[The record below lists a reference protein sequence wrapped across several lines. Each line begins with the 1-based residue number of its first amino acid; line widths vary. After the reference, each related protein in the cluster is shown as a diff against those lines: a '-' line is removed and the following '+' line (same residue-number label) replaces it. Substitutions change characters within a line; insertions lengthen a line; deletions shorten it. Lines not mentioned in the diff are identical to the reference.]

1 MSAQGNLNEAQSTYL
16 NFVRAGAAFAVL
28 IGHAA
33 HLFLSDSGVKNSH
46 IQNAG
51 VLVFFI
57 LSGFLVSFSVLRNLQ
72 NKTYTFK
79 TFFIDRFCRIYCA
92 FIPALFFVKILDSFT
107 LSLPV
112 DSSARVSEITWIRSM
127 QDHQDWLTFFG
138 NLFMLQDFPVFQVL
152 RRMGFK
158 DSPIFI
164 DTFGSGTPFW
174 TISIEWWIYMLF
186 GFIVIVLIRD
196 MKKLNPVVLCL
207 LGLFS
212 IVPFYYAIGG
222 VNNCLTLL
230 WITGMLFAFFFIDL
244 PSLISKR
251 RFLITG
257 NNARWGLAFVFSFS
271 ILLMF
276 GRLMAIYFDVGKFAF
291 CELQFGL
298 YLALAIF
305 SGVLF
310 FGFCHKAPI
319 WIDKTFAFLADYSYS
334 LYLVH
339 VPILTYLYIR
349 FPNNDSNSFFF
360 WFAILACNICAILFW
375 FLFER
380 HYRFIALMIKRFT
393 T

>member
-1 MSAQGNLNEAQSTYL
+1 MSAQGKLSEAQSTYL

-28 IGHAA
+28 IGHTA
-33 HLFLSDSGVKNSH
+33 HFFLSDSAVRSSH
-46 IQNAG
+46 IENAG

-57 LSGFLVSFSVLRNLQ
+57 LSGFLISFSVFRNFQ

-79 TFFIDRFCRIYCA
+79 TFCIDRFCRIYCA
-92 FIPALFFVKILDSFT
+92 FIPALLFVKILDSFT
-107 LSLPV
+107 LSLAI
-112 DSSARVSEITWIRSM
+112 DSSARLSELTYISGM
-127 QDHQDWLTFFG
+127 QDNQGWLTFFG

-158 DSPIFI
+158 NSPIMI
-164 DTFGSGTPFW
+164 DTFGSGSPFW

-186 GFIVIVLIRD
+186 GFTAIVLIRD
-196 MKKLNPVVLCL
+196 KKKLNPVNLCL

-230 WITGMLFAFFFIDL
+230 WIAGMLFAIFFIDL
-244 PSLISKR
+244 PNLISKR
-251 RFLITG
+251 RFLITV
-257 NNARWGLAFVFSFS
+257 NNARWGLAFVFCFS
-271 ILLMF
+271 ILLMI

-291 CELQFGL
+291 YELQFGL

-305 SGVLF
+305 SCLLY
-310 FGFCHKAPI
+310 FGFCQKAPI
-319 WIDKTFAFLADYSYS
+319 WIENTFAFLADYSYS
-334 LYLVH
+334 LYLIH
-339 VPILTYLYIR
+339 APILVYLYIR
-349 FPNNDSNSFFF
+349 FPNNDSNSLLF
-360 WFAILACNICAILFW
+360 WFAILACNIFAILFW

-380 HYRFIALMIKRFT
+380 HYRFIASRIKRFT